1 MFIRPALSSSL
12 GQAARSSLRSQAPAA
27 RSYATEAGKPSGG
40 SNLPL
45 ILGLGGIAGLGAWYS
60 LGGFDDPKAAKSK
73 IQEKGKEAADKAKG
87 AVDQAKGA
95 VDSAKGAVG
104 SGALNKDKF
113 LEFTLKEIKP
123 YNHDSA
129 TLVFELPDGQ
139 KPGMST
145 ASAVVVK
152 AVGDA
157 VKDDQGKDVIR
168 PYTPITSPDTA
179 GHMDFLIKKYPGG
192 KMTTHMHSMK
202 PGDKLGIKGPI
213 AKFPY
218 KANEFESIGM
228 IAGGSGITPMWQVMQ
243 DIANDPSDKTKV
255 TLIYTN
261 KTEQDI
267 LLREEF
273 DKLAKDGRFNIVYGL
288 DKLPKGFKGFE
299 GYLTEDLA
307 TKHLPKAELANKT
320 KIFVCGPPPQV
331 EAISGGKGPKGSQ
344 GELKGL
350 LAKLGYQAEQVYKF

>member
-1 MFIRPALSSSL
+1 MLIRPVFSSSL
-12 GQAARSSLRSQAPAA
+12 GQAARSSLRSQTPAV
-27 RSYATEAGKPSGG
+27 RQYATEAGKPSGG

-45 ILGLGGIAGLGAWYS
+45 VLALGGVAGLGAWYS
-60 LGGFDDPKAAKSK
+60 LGGFDDPKKVSNK
-73 IQEKGKEAADKAKG
+73 IQEKGKEAVDKAKEAG
-87 AVDQAKGA
+87 Q
-95 VDSAKGAVG
+95 ST
-104 SGALNKDKF
+104 ALNKDQF
-113 LEFTLKEIKP
+113 VEFTLKEIKP

-129 TLVFELPDGQ
+129 TFVFELPDGK

-152 AVGDA
+152 AVGDGL
-157 VKDDQGKDVIR
+157 KDDKGKDVIR
-168 PYTPITSPDTA
+168 PYTPVTTPDTA

-192 KMTTHMHSMK
+192 LMTTYMHSMK

-228 IAGGSGITPMWQVMQ
+228 IAGGTGITPMWQVMQ
-243 DIANDPSDKTKV
+243 DIANDASDKTKV

-261 KTEQDI
+261 KSEKDI
-267 LLREEF
+267 LLREKF
-273 DKLAKDGRFNIVYGL
+273 DELAKKDDRFTIVYGL
-288 DKLPKGFKGFE
+288 DKLPKGFNGFE
-299 GYLTEDLA
+299 GYVTEDLA
-307 TKHLPKAELANKT
+307 GKHLPKPELKSKT

-350 LAKLGYQAEQVYKF
+350 LAKMGYEADQVYKF

>member
-1 MFIRPALSSSL
+1 MFIRPVLSSSL
-12 GQAARSSLRSQAPAA
+12 GQAARSSLRSKAPAV
-27 RSYATEAGKPSGG
+27 RQYATEAGKPSGG

-45 ILGLGGIAGLGAWYS
+45 VLALGGVAGLGAWYG
-60 LGGFDDPKAAKSK
+60 LGGFDDPKKASNK
-73 IQEKGKEAADKAKG
+73 IQEKGKEA
-87 AVDQAKGA
+87 VDQAKGA
-95 VDSAKGAVG
+95 VEG
-104 SGALNKDKF
+104 GALNKDQF
-113 LEFTLKEIKP
+113 VEFTLKEIKP

-129 TLVFELPDGQ
+129 TLVFELPDGK
-139 KPGMST
+139 KPGMGV

-152 AVGDA
+152 AVGDGL
-157 VKDDQGKDVIR
+157 KDDKGKDVIR

-179 GHMDFLIKKYPGG
+179 GHMDFLVKKYPGG
-192 KMTTHMHSMK
+192 KMTTYMHSMK

-228 IAGGSGITPMWQVMQ
+228 IAGGSGITPMYQVMQ
-243 DIANDPSDKTKV
+243 DIASNPSDKTKV
-255 TLIYTN
+255 TLIYSN

-267 LLREEF
+267 LLREQF
-273 DKLAKDGRFNIVYGL
+273 DELAKKDDRFTIVYGL
-288 DKLPKGFKGFE
+288 DKLPKGFNGFE
-299 GYLTEDLA
+299 GYVTEDLI
-307 TKHLPKAELANKT
+307 TKHLPKPELASKA

-350 LAKLGYQAEQVYKF
+350 LAKLGYEADQVYKF

>member
-1 MFIRPALSSSL
+1 MFIRPVLSSSL
-12 GQAARSSLRSQAPAA
+12 GQAARSSLRSQAPAV
-27 RSYATEAGKPSGG
+27 RQYATEAGKSSGE

-60 LGGFDDPKAAKSK
+60 LGGFNDPKKASNK
-73 IQEKGKEAADKAKG
+73 IQEKGKEV
-87 AVDQAKGA
+87 VDQAKGA
-95 VDSAKGAVG
+95 AQST
-104 SGALNKDKF
+104 ALNKDQF
-113 LEFTLKEIKP
+113 VEFTLKEIKP

-129 TLVFELPDGQ
+129 TFVFELPDNK

-152 AVGDA
+152 AVGDGL
-157 VKDDQGKDVIR
+157 KDDKGKDVIR
-168 PYTPITSPDTA
+168 PYTPITSPDTP

-192 KMTTHMHSMK
+192 LMATHMHSMK

-243 DIANDPSDKTKV
+243 DIAKDPSDKTKV

-261 KTEQDI
+261 RTEQDI
-267 LLREEF
+267 LLREKF
-273 DKLAKDGRFNIVYGL
+273 DELAKKDDRFTIVYGL
-288 DKLPKGFKGFE
+288 DKLPKGFGGFE
-299 GYLTEDLA
+299 GYVTPELI
-307 TKHLPKAELANKT
+307 TKYLPKPELGSKT
-320 KIFVCGPPPQV
+320 KLFVCGPPPQV
-331 EAISGGKGPKGSQ
+331 EAISGRKGPKGSQ

-350 LAKLGYQAEQVYKF
+350 LAKMGYEADQVYKF

>member
-1 MFIRPALSSSL
+1 MFIRPALLSSL
-12 GQAARSSLRSQAPAA
+12 GQAARSSLRSKAPAV
-27 RSYATEAGKPSGG
+27 RQYATDAGKPSSGG

-45 ILGLGGIAGLGAWYS
+45 VLALGGVAGIGAWYG
-60 LGGFDDPKAAKSK
+60 LGGFDDPKKATNK

-87 AVDQAKGA
+87 VVEG
-95 VDSAKGAVG
+95 
-104 SGALNKDKF
+104 GALNKDQF
-113 LEFTLKEIKP
+113 VEFTLKEIKP

-129 TLVFELPDGQ
+129 TLVFELPDGK
-139 KPGMST
+139 KPGMGV

-152 AVGDA
+152 AVDGSL
-157 VKDDQGKDVIR
+157 KDDAGKDVIR
-168 PYTPITSPDTA
+168 PYTPITSPSTE
-179 GHMDFLIKKYPGG
+179 GHMDFLVKKYPGG
-192 KMTTHMHSMK
+192 KMTTYMHSMK

-228 IAGGSGITPMWQVMQ
+228 IAGGSGITPMYQVIQ
-243 DIANDPSDKTKV
+243 DIASNPSDKTKV
-255 TLIYTN
+255 TLIYSN

-267 LLREEF
+267 LLRQEF
-273 DKLAKDGRFNIVYGL
+273 DKLAKSDDRFTIVYGL
-288 DKLPKGFKGFE
+288 DKLPKGFNGFE
-299 GYLTEDLA
+299 GYVTPELV
-307 TKHLPKAELANKT
+307 TKHLPKPELAAKT

-350 LAKLGYQAEQVYKF
+350 LAKLGYQADQVYKF

>member
-1 MFIRPALSSSL
+1 MFIRPVLSSSL
-12 GQAARSSLRSQAPAA
+12 GQAARSSLRSQAPAV
-27 RSYATEAGKPSGG
+27 RQYATEAGKPSGG

-60 LGGFDDPKAAKSK
+60 LGGFDDPKKATNK
-73 IQEKGKEAADKAKG
+73 IQEKGKEVA
-87 AVDQAKGA
+87 DQAKGA
-95 VDSAKGAVG
+95 AQST
-104 SGALNKDKF
+104 ALNKDQF
-113 LEFTLKEIKP
+113 VEFTLKEIKP

-129 TLVFELPDGQ
+129 TFVFELPDGK

-152 AVGDA
+152 AVGEGL
-157 VKDDQGKDVIR
+157 KDDKGKDVIR
-168 PYTPITSPDTA
+168 PYTPITSPDTP
-179 GHMDFLIKKYPGG
+179 GHMDFLVKKYPGG
-192 KMTTHMHSMK
+192 LMTTHMHSMK

-243 DIANDPSDKTKV
+243 DIANNPSDKTKV

-267 LLREEF
+267 LLREKF
-273 DKLAKDGRFNIVYGL
+273 DELAKNDDRFNVVYGL
-288 DKLPKGFKGFE
+288 DKLPKGFNGFE
-299 GYLTEDLA
+299 GYVTPELI
-307 TKHLPKAELANKT
+307 TKHLPKPELASKT

-350 LAKLGYQAEQVYKF
+350 LAKMGYEADQVYKF

>member
-1 MFIRPALSSSL
+1 MFIRPVLSSSL
-12 GQAARSSLRSQAPAA
+12 GQAARSSLRSKASAVRQ
-27 RSYATEAGKPSGG
+27 YATEAGKPSGG

-45 ILGLGGIAGLGAWYS
+45 VLALGGVAGLGAWYS
-60 LGGFDDPKAAKSK
+60 LGGFDDPKKASNK
-73 IQEKGKEAADKAKG
+73 IQEKGKEA
-87 AVDQAKGA
+87 VDQAKG
-95 VDSAKGAVG
+95 VVEG
-104 SGALNKDKF
+104 GALNKDQF
-113 LEFTLKEIKP
+113 VEFTLKEIKP

-129 TLVFELPDGQ
+129 TLVFELPDGK
-139 KPGMST
+139 KPGMGV

-152 AVGDA
+152 AVGDGL
-157 VKDDQGKDVIR
+157 KDDKGKDVIR

-179 GHMDFLIKKYPGG
+179 GHMDFLVKKYPGG
-192 KMTTHMHSMK
+192 KMTTYMHNMK

-228 IAGGSGITPMWQVMQ
+228 IAGGSGITPMWQVIQ
-243 DIANDPSDKTKV
+243 DIAANPSDKTKC

-267 LLREEF
+267 LLREKF
-273 DKLAKDGRFNIVYGL
+273 DELAKKDNRFTIVYGL
-288 DKLPKGFKGFE
+288 DKLPKGFSGFE
-299 GYLTEDLA
+299 GYVTPELI
-307 TKHLPKAELANKT
+307 TKHLPKPDLASKT

-350 LAKLGYQAEQVYKF
+350 LAKMGYEAEQVYKF

>member
-1 MFIRPALSSSL
+1 MFIRPVLSSSL
-12 GQAARSSLRSQAPAA
+12 GQAARSSLRSQAPAV
-27 RSYATEAGKPSGG
+27 RQYATEAGKPSGG

-60 LGGFDDPKAAKSK
+60 LGGFDDPKKATNK
-73 IQEKGKEAADKAKG
+73 IQEKGKEVA
-87 AVDQAKGA
+87 DQAKGA
-95 VDSAKGAVG
+95 AQST
-104 SGALNKDKF
+104 ALNKDQF
-113 LEFTLKEIKP
+113 VEFTLKEIKP

-129 TLVFELPDGQ
+129 TFVFELPDGK

-152 AVGDA
+152 AVGEGL
-157 VKDDQGKDVIR
+157 KDDKGKDVIR
-168 PYTPITSPDTA
+168 PYTPITSPDTP
-179 GHMDFLIKKYPGG
+179 GHMDFLVKKYPGG
-192 KMTTHMHSMK
+192 LMTTHMHSMK

-243 DIANDPSDKTKV
+243 DIANNPSDKTKV

-267 LLREEF
+267 LLREKF
-273 DKLAKDGRFNIVYGL
+273 DELAKKDDRFNVVYGL
-288 DKLPKGFKGFE
+288 DKLPKGFNGFE
-299 GYLTEDLA
+299 GYVTPELI
-307 TKHLPKAELANKT
+307 TKHLPKPELASKT

-350 LAKLGYQAEQVYKF
+350 LAKMGYEADQVYKF